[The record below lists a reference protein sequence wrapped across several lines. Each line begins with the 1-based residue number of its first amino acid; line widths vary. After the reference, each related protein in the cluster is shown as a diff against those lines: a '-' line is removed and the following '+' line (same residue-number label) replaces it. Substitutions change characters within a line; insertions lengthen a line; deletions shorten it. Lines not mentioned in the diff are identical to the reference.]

1 MSEKSFG
8 GIEVTQVWFDEMISW
23 EEQMKEG
30 TIGHI
35 DNGKTGLASAVA
47 KMLAAEEKRDP
58 NLTVPVPDYPPGT
71 PKDKIREID
80 PDPKPKKK
88 GK

>member
-1 MSEKSFG
+1 MKPPLTIPENSFG

-23 EEQMKEG
+23 EKHM
-30 TIGHI
+30 T
-35 DNGKTGLASAVA
+35 
-47 KMLAAEEKRDP
+47 EEKKDP

-71 PKDKIREID
+71 PKEEIREID
-80 PDPKPKKK
+80 PEKPKKK